1 MRRATTEPTSTPAVR
16 RQPADLPEP
25 AELLDL
31 PGHYIRRLQ
40 QIAVAI
46 FLEETERFGITPV
59 QFAAL
64 DTARRQPMLDQKTL
78 ARLIGFDTSTIA
90 GVIDRL
96 ERRGLIVRNASPDD
110 RRVRLLGLTPEGEAL
125 LDAVMPAMRAA
136 QERILAPLPAADR
149 ASFMNMMKLLVQANN
164 SLSRAPSEAG

>member
-1 MRRATTEPTSTPAVR
+1 MGRATTAAAAAGRSRGSTA
-16 RQPADLPEP
+16 ALPEP
-25 AELLDL
+25 PGLIDL

-64 DTARRQPMLDQKTL
+64 DTVRRQPMLDQRTL
-78 ARLIGFDTSTIA
+78 ARSIGFDTSTIA

-96 ERRGLIVRNASPDD
+96 ERRSLIARNASPDD
-110 RRVRLLGLTPEGEAL
+110 RRVRLLALTPEGEAL

-136 QERILAPLPAADR
+136 QERILAPLPSADR
-149 ASFMNMMKLLVQANN
+149 ARFMDMMKTLVQANN
-164 SLSRAPSEAG
+164 ALSRAPSEAA